1 MRRILLMLSLCSLIM
16 SCQHSPQK
24 NYYYLSAI
32 QPIEKNITPI
42 SNSNITQV
50 IGIGPIELA
59 DYLNRSQI
67 IDNQTDNI
75 LKMTDNAYWAEPL
88 DKAIPRVL
96 ALNLTQL
103 NNTRSFVNFPW
114 RMDSKPQYSLRV
126 QIYELTRK
134 GDTASLNANWELVDN
149 ETKNTLIRRH
159 FFQTTNAESNTKALA
174 QAYSKLLA
182 ELAGE
187 MDQALNQT
195 H

>member
-1 MRRILLMLSLCSLIM
+1 M

-59 DYLNRSQI
+59 DYLNRLQI

-134 GDTASLNANWELVDN
+134 GDAASLNANWELVDN